1 MKIMVY
7 EARPDERA
15 DLEKQAALHG
25 VELSV
30 TDAVPTLEN
39 ASLAAGCIGVS
50 ILGQGCIDAALL
62 DAYHALGIRYLS
74 TRTIGYDHIDLDH
87 ARSIGLRVCSAS
99 YAPNGVAD
107 FTVMMIL
114 MCLRHYKQA
123 LWRGQV
129 NDFSLTGLQGRE
141 MKDLTIGIIGTGL
154 LTVTTFAL
162 AFLTTETSIVFLTV
176 LYTVRMFSLSLV
188 NMPINTWAMNAL
200 DNSLINHGTSVGN
213 TLRQVAGSL
222 GTAILV
228 SVSTM
233 ATNMAA
239 QTGMDGTH
247 AGILGVNAAF
257 FVGTLL
263 CLIGLIIT
271 IVCVKDKPGER
282 AAVDPDSRN
291 RSTLERIMQRD
302 VYTLPDT
309 ATVCDAVELFVNK
322 HISAAPIV
330 NAEGHA
336 VGFISDGDVAR
347 VLAKRKTTFTDPV
360 LFTQLTT
367 DSDNDEF
374 DDKAQ
379 RVMESNVCSIGARG
393 VITVDVHTDLR
404 EVCRILGENH
414 LKKIPVTD
422 EGQLVGV
429 VNRSDIAHYTMS
441 KYLEARNQGEEA
453 KPTEA

>member
-141 MKDLTIGIIGTGL
+141 MKDLTIGIIGTGRIG
-154 LTVTTFAL
+154 A
-162 AFLTTETSIVFLTV
+162 
-176 LYTVRMFSLSLV
+176 
-188 NMPINTWAMNAL
+188 
-200 DNSLINHGTSVGN
+200 
-213 TLRQVAGSL
+213 QVA
-222 GTAILV
+222 
-228 SVSTM
+228 
-233 ATNMAA
+233 
-239 QTGMDGTH
+239 
-247 AGILGVNAAF
+247 
-257 FVGTLL
+257 
-263 CLIGLIIT
+263 
-271 IVCVKDKPGER
+271 
-282 AAVDPDSRN
+282 RN
-291 RSTLERIMQRD
+291 LS
-302 VYTLPDT
+302 
-309 ATVCDAVELFVNK
+309 
-322 HISAAPIV
+322 
-330 NAEGHA
+330 
-336 VGFISDGDVAR
+336 GFG
-347 VLAKRKTTFTDPV
+347 
-360 LFTQLTT
+360 
-367 DSDNDEF
+367 
-374 DDKAQ
+374 
-379 RVMESNVCSIGARG
+379 
-393 VITVDVHTDLR
+393 
-404 EVCRILGENH
+404 CRILAYDLRRNPAVE
-414 LKKIPVTD
+414 PQVTYVD
-422 EGQLVGV
+422 FDTLLAQSDVITLHMPLLDS
-429 VNRSDIAHYTMS
+429 NRHIINRESIAKLLPRRAGGY
-441 KYLEARNQGEEA
+441 RG
-453 KPTEA
+453 PD

>member
-1 MKIMVY
+1 
-7 EARPDERA
+7 
-15 DLEKQAALHG
+15 
-25 VELSV
+25 
-30 TDAVPTLEN
+30 
-39 ASLAAGCIGVS
+39 
-50 ILGQGCIDAALL
+50 
-62 DAYHALGIRYLS
+62 
-74 TRTIGYDHIDLDH
+74 
-87 ARSIGLRVCSAS
+87 
-99 YAPNGVAD
+99 
-107 FTVMMIL
+107 MI
-114 MCLRHYKQA
+114 Y
-123 LWRGQV
+123 
-129 NDFSLTGLQGRE
+129 
-141 MKDLTIGIIGTGL
+141 
-154 LTVTTFAL
+154 
-162 AFLTTETSIVFLTV
+162 LTV
-176 LYTVRMFSLSLV
+176 LYAVRMFSMSLV

-453 KPTEA
+453 KPAEA

>member
-141 MKDLTIGIIGTGL
+141 MKDLTIGIIGIVVSICIQGIVSGWMDVLSIYICPLGAGL
-154 LTVTTFAL
+154 AAIMFFWFCKREFVEAEVNKGRDKPLFPWFYPL
-162 AFLTTETSIVFLTV
+162 CKYV
-176 LYTVRMFSLSLV
+176 LCPVCVLV
-188 NMPINTWAMNAL
+188 L
-200 DNSLINHGTSVGN
+200 
-213 TLRQVAGSL
+213 
-222 GTAILV
+222 
-228 SVSTM
+228 
-233 ATNMAA
+233 
-239 QTGMDGTH
+239 
-247 AGILGVNAAF
+247 ILGALN
-257 FVGTLL
+257 GG
-263 CLIGLIIT
+263 IG
-271 IVCVKDKPGER
+271 
-282 AAVDPDSRN
+282 
-291 RSTLERIMQRD
+291 
-302 VYTLPDT
+302 
-309 ATVCDAVELFVNK
+309 
-322 HISAAPIV
+322 
-330 NAEGHA
+330 
-336 VGFISDGDVAR
+336 
-347 VLAKRKTTFTDPV
+347 
-360 LFTQLTT
+360 
-367 DSDNDEF
+367 
-374 DDKAQ
+374 
-379 RVMESNVCSIGARG
+379 
-393 VITVDVHTDLR
+393 
-404 EVCRILGENH
+404 
-414 LKKIPVTD
+414 
-422 EGQLVGV
+422 
-429 VNRSDIAHYTMS
+429 
-441 KYLEARNQGEEA
+441 
-453 KPTEA
+453 